1 MTDDSK
7 SVLNRK
13 QLEQL
18 VSYFDEKVE
27 FSKHIKARIEDA
39 EPGRAIL
46 YIDTGEIHLNGNGSL
61 HGGVYTTLIDNA
73 MGLSVVSLV
82 NSRTATT
89 QMIRAFPGIRQ
100 RGTDHVLWRGRAP
113 NSQDGDRRR
122 QGLRRTGRP
131 GCDGYG
137 IVQDLRE
144 AGQPDRVIEMY
155 RVSCRREKG
164 VREGGYRTKR
174 ADERFRLVS
183 PRW

>member
-89 QMIRAFPGIRQ
+89 QMM
-100 RGTDHVLWRGRAP
+100 
-113 NSQDGDRRR
+113 RRR
-122 QGLRRTGRP
+122 RSSSRCSITVMVGGRGLRRSRGITAKTRP
-131 GCDGYG
+131 PGTWRWRDGPG
-137 IVQDLRE
+137 
-144 AGQPDRVIEMY
+144 
-155 RVSCRREKG
+155 
-164 VREGGYRTKR
+164 
-174 ADERFRLVS
+174 
-183 PRW
+183 